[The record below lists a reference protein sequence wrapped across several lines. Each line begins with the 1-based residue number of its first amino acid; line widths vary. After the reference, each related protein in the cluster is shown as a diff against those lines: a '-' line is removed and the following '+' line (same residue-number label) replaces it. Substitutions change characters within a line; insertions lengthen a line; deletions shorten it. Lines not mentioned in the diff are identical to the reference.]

1 MAKILI
7 LGAGVVGVATA
18 YYLKENGNEVMV
30 VDAAADAGSGASF
43 ANGAQLSYSKTY
55 PLSNPHTLKIIPRMI
70 FGGDSPIHIK
80 RLDLELIS
88 WGLKFLGQST
98 HKNAEKNAKEVLD
111 IALRSRELMHA
122 LVQRH
127 EIHFDYARKGKMFIF
142 TSQFDFD
149 DAKKVAD
156 KYTDL
161 GVTQRILTPEQAVAV
176 EPALYHIR
184 QNLVGAIYSE
194 IDESGDARKFSM
206 EMVRILQSEGVNF
219 VFGKRLEDIV
229 TENRRIKRIGEYEA
243 DIFVNC
249 LGVASNKIF
258 GKVGV
263 KLPIYPMK
271 GYSLTMPATGKSPEI
286 SITDEARK
294 IVYSKIGDRLR
305 VAGIAEFAGHD
316 LSIDEKIVGGM
327 VDSAK
332 ATFPEAADY
341 SNITKWA
348 GLRPMTPSTVPIIGR
363 SEKFENL
370 YLNTGHGMLGWTLAL
385 GSAKKLAEKIS

>member
-18 YYLKENGNEVMV
+18 YYLKEKGHDVTV
-30 VDAAADAGSGASF
+30 VDVAADAGAGASF

-55 PLSNPHTLKIIPRMI
+55 PLSNPHTIKIIPRMI

-80 RLDLELIS
+80 KFDLELIS

-111 IALRSRELMHA
+111 IALRSRDLMHA

-127 EIHFDYARKGKMFIF
+127 EIDFDYARKGKMFIF
-142 TSQFDFD
+142 TNQLDFED
-149 DAKKVAD
+149 SKKVAD

-161 GVTQRILTPEQAVAV
+161 GVTQRILTPEQAVAI
-176 EPALYHIR
+176 EPALYHVSN
-184 QNLVGAIYSE
+184 NLVGAIYSE

-206 EMVRILQSEGVNF
+206 EMVRILQAEGVNF
-219 VFGKRLEDIV
+219 IFGKRLEDIV
-229 TENRRIKRIGEYEA
+229 TENGLIKNIGGYEA

-249 LGVASNKIF
+249 LGVASNKVF
-258 GKVGV
+258 AKVGV

-271 GYSLTMPATGKSPEI
+271 GYSLTMHATAKAPQV

-294 IVYSKIGDRLR
+294 VVYSKIGDRLR
-305 VAGIAEFAGHD
+305 VAGVAEFAGHN
-316 LSIDEKIVGGM
+316 LAIDEKIVGGM
-327 VDSAK
+327 IDDAK
-332 ATFPEAADY
+332 ATFPEAADF

-363 SEKFENL
+363 SEKFSNL
-370 YLNTGHGMLGWTLAL
+370 YFNTGHGMLGWTLAL
-385 GSAKKLAEKIS
+385 GSAKNLAEKI